1 MRLVL
6 LLRCVVLFPGL
17 AFIEPGDEASAPP
30 EMCSLV
36 PRLGFY
42 RVWGRG

>member
-1 MRLVL
+1 ML

-17 AFIEPGDEASAPP
+17 AFIEPGDKASAPP

-36 PRLGFY
+36 PRLGVY

>member
-17 AFIEPGDEASAPP
+17 AFIEPGDEASAPA

-36 PRLGFY
+36 PRLGVY
-42 RVWGRG
+42 RAWG